1 MPSVVVERPV
11 TKRLSEAQSAPR
23 IDVIPANELA
33 TWTPERLAVRAAEGC
48 LASFGE
54 LVHQFQG
61 RLYNFLLR
69 RVASASEAEDLTQEA
84 LVRAWERIKSYDP
97 QWRFSTWLFTIGSR
111 LAVSRHRSITRARPH
126 ERRLAEERA
135 KHHEEEADRCLS
147 NREQFDRLWLVAE
160 EKLSYE
166 QRTALWLRY
175 AEGLAIGE
183 IATILG
189 RSHVGVRVLLFR
201 VRQAL
206 LQHLAP
212 ETGAKDGTMKVH
224 EKDGTMKVHEV
235 KKALGLERRQQ
246 MAGALT

>member
-1 MPSVVVERPV
+1 MLSVVVERPV
-11 TKRLSEAQSAPR
+11 MKPVTNKPSQTRTSPR
-23 IDVIPANELA
+23 IDVIPVNELA
-33 TWTPERLAVRAAEGC
+33 TWTPERLAVRAADGC

-84 LVRAWERIKSYDP
+84 FVRAWERIKSYDP

-111 LAVSRHRSITRARPH
+111 LAVSRHRSVSRAKPH
-126 ERRLAEERA
+126 VKRLAEERP
-135 KHHEEEADRCLS
+135 KFHEEEADQRLS

-175 AEGLAIGE
+175 AEGLSIGE
-183 IATILG
+183 IATILS
-189 RSHVGVRVLLFR
+189 RSQVGVRVLLFR
-201 VRQAL
+201 VRQTL
-206 LQHLAP
+206 IQHLAP
-212 ETGAKDGTMKVH
+212 GAEAKDETLKVR
-224 EKDGTMKVHEV
+224 EV
-235 KKALGLERRQQ
+235 KQALGLERRQQ